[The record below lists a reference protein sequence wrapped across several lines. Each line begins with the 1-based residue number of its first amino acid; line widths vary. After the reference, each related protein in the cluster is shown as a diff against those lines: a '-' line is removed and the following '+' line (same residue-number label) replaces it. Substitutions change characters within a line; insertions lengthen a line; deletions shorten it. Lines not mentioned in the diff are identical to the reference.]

1 MYIFKLSS
9 SKDSKTSKTLLFVH
23 SASILRRRGRVT
35 FDENVHVK
43 VVDKLYISPE
53 IKEESFYSKV
63 DEQRFIKDVI
73 ENT

>member
-1 MYIFKLSS
+1 M
-9 SKDSKTSKTLLFVH
+9 H
-23 SASILRRRGRVT
+23 SASILRRRARVT
-35 FDENVHVK
+35 FDEDVHVK

-63 DEQRFIKDVI
+63 DEQRFIKDMI